1 MRAHLAAHLE
11 STPDSFRKLTY
22 RALFVV
28 SLIVATGAAVRLS
41 GSGLGCP
48 TWPKCFGKVYPPLES
63 HALIEFG
70 NRILST
76 IIGIGVIVLTVQA
89 FRRKP
94 FRRDLA
100 LLALCLPLGF
110 VAQAVLGGYTVENQ
124 LAPGFVMSHFL
135 LSIVILIPAVA
146 LAWRA
151 TYEPGARPR
160 STDRA
165 LVWSVRALGPLAALL
180 LFAGTAATGAGPHS
194 GGAVGQHLKRL
205 NFNGADTL
213 SFIVHW
219 HGIIATLF
227 GFTVIG
233 VWLLKRNRGIPLT
246 LWEPM
251 TILGLLMA
259 VQGIVGFIQYETGL
273 PSEIVEV
280 HVVLAT
286 IVWVV
291 VLWAIAKEGRL
302 VPRAELAAH
311 QQRAAAELET
321 AAEVIAGRL
330 KAPAC
335 RRPLLP
341 PSAICHRALCHRGRR
356 AGLATIG
363 QQR

>member
-1 MRAHLAAHLE
+1 MRHHPHLMRGHLAAHLE
-11 STPDSFRKLTY
+11 STPDSFRKLSY

-70 NRILST
+70 NRVLSA
-76 IIGIGVIVLTVQA
+76 IFGIGVTVTFIQA
-89 FRRKP
+89 CRRKP

-100 LLALCLPLGF
+100 ILAVLLPIGI
-110 VAQAVLGGYTVENQ
+110 VAQAILGGYTVENM

-135 LSIVILIPAVA
+135 LSMVILIPAVA

-151 TYEPGARPR
+151 TYEPGSRPR
-160 STDRA
+160 STDRP

-180 LFAGTAATGAGPHS
+180 LFAGTATTAAGPHS

-205 NFNGADTL
+205 DFKGADTL
-213 SFIVHW
+213 NFVVHW
-219 HGIIATLF
+219 HGIIATMF

-233 VWLLKRNRGIPLT
+233 VWLLKRNRGVPLALLEPLT
-246 LWEPM
+246 L
-251 TILGLLMA
+251 IGLLMA

-273 PSEIVEV
+273 PSEIVEL
-280 HVVLAT
+280 HVILAT
-286 IVWVV
+286 LVWLA

-302 VPRAELAAH
+302 VPRAELAASYSG
-311 QQRAAAELET
+311 A
-321 AAEVIAGRL
+321 V
-330 KAPAC
+330 KAQT
-335 RRPLLP
+335 
-341 PSAICHRALCHRGRR
+341 SAKSLQGA
-356 AGLATIG
+356 
-363 QQR
+363 